1 LVLLLVAVA
10 ILVIASV
17 VAARTWAPSHPV
29 PDVRDKTVEQ
39 ARQVLSPIGLHLR
52 VADPVYDEHRAK
64 GTIAS
69 QQQAA
74 GTKLREGASV
84 LVHLS
89 AGPPPV
95 KVPDLTG
102 LTADQAIQRLLGAGL
117 AAGTQTQQP
126 DNAIP
131 AGTVISWSGSGGQ
144 LPKGSPVDLVVS
156 NGKPRVAVP
165 DVHNQTFAAAKA
177 SLVAVGLGAVESDQF
192 HDTVPAG
199 QVISTTPAAAASV
212 PVGSQVVVNVS
223 KGPQLVA
230 IPGVA
235 QLTVAA
241 ATTKLEAF
249 GFAVTGVMGAP
260 DRPVTSTTPAPGT
273 LLKKGS
279 GVKLITG

>member
-1 LVLLLVAVA
+1 LLLVAVA

-17 VAARTWAPSHPV
+17 VAARTLAPSHAV
-29 PDVRDKTVEQ
+29 PDLRDKTVEQ

-52 VADPVYDEHRAK
+52 VADPVFDEHHAK

-69 QQQAA
+69 QQQAT
-74 GTKLREGASV
+74 GTKLREGATV

-102 LTADQAIQRLLGAGL
+102 LTADQAVQRLLGAGL
-117 AAGTQTQQP
+117 AGGAQTP
-126 DNAIP
+126 RADNTIP

-144 LPKGSPVDLVVS
+144 LSKGSPVDLVVS
-156 NGKPRVAVP
+156 SGKPRVAVP

-177 SLVAVGLGAVESDQF
+177 SLAAVGLGAVESDQF
-192 HDTVPAG
+192 SDTVPAG
-199 QVISTTPAAAASV
+199 QVISTAPAAAASA
-212 PVGSQVVVNVS
+212 PVGTQVVVNVS

-241 ATTKLEAF
+241 ATTKLEAV
-249 GFAVTGVMGAP
+249 GFAVTGVIGAP

-279 GVKLITG
+279 SVKLITG